1 MRSCAVAIDRC
12 ETFPGVIGVASPIL
26 SPERCPVAAISV
38 AGPAIDMDPNRMAPL
53 VRHAALALTHRLAL
67 QVA

>member
-1 MRSCAVAIDRC
+1 
-12 ETFPGVIGVASPIL
+12 VIGVASPIL

-38 AGPAIDMDPNRMAPL
+38 AGPVVDMDPGRIGPL

>member
-1 MRSCAVAIDRC
+1 MRSSEVAIDRC
-12 ETFPGVIGVASPIL
+12 ETFPGVIGVASPVL
-26 SPERCPVAAISV
+26 SPERFPLAAISV
-38 AGPAIDMDPNRMAPL
+38 AGPAADMDPARIGPL